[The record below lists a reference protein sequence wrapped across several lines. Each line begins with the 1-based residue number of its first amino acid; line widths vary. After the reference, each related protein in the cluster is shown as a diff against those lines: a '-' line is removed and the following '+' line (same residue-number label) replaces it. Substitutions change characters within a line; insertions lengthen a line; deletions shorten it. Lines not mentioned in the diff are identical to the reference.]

1 MTEWEGIDEFVAVAR
16 TQSFSQAAARLKRS
30 TSQIS
35 RDIARLEDRLGARL
49 FHRTTRRVSL
59 TDAGTRF
66 LEGCERM
73 IEAREM
79 AMRAVRSDTGELT
92 GHLKVTCSVAYGERF
107 VVPLINGFMAQHP
120 RLAIEIELTDQILD
134 LAAGAFDVA
143 IRSGHLKD
151 SGLVTSRLTSRTR
164 ILCASLSYL
173 QGHAPL
179 NRIEDLRH
187 HACLS
192 GAAAIWSFQRNG
204 RPVSFRPDGR
214 WRSNNGSAVLDAALQ
229 GLGVCQLP
237 DFYVE
242 QAIRHGRLIRLL
254 PEHEPADEGVW
265 AVYASRKFVTPN
277 VRLLIDYLKEG
288 LAPTEERRLVVPSS

>member
-1 MTEWEGIDEFVAVAR
+1 MTEWDGIEEFVAVAR
-16 TQSFSQAAARLKRS
+16 AGSFSEAARKLKRS

-59 TDAGTRF
+59 TDAGTQF

-73 IEAREM
+73 IEAREI

-107 VVPLINGFMAQHP
+107 IVPLINGFMAMHP
-120 RLAIEIELTDQILD
+120 RLAIEIELTDQLLD
-134 LAAGAFDVA
+134 LAAGAIDVA

-151 SGLVTSRLTSRTR
+151 SGLVAARLTSRTR
-164 ILCASLSYL
+164 ILCASPYYL

-179 NRIEDLRH
+179 KGIEDLRRH
-187 HACLS
+187 VCLS
-192 GAAAIWSFQRNG
+192 GAAASWSFQRNG

-214 WRSNNGSAVLDAALQ
+214 WRSNNGSAVLDAAMQ

-242 QAIRHGRLIRLL
+242 QAIRDDRLIRLL

-265 AVYASRKFVTPN
+265 AVYASRRFVTPN
-277 VRLLIDYLKEG
+277 VRLLIDHLKEG
-288 LAPTEERRLVVPSS
+288 LAPAEERIASPSS